1 MGRQKKCRNL
11 ENIQPVLKR
20 ALDEYLPNVMTD
32 EEEMYQI
39 KQVVDNL
46 QEVDRIIFLLYTELR
61 SFTALSAIL
70 GISRSSCYWTV
81 KRIREEIKEKL
92 QRSNP

>member
-1 MGRQKKCRNL
+1 MGRKKKCRNL

-20 ALDEYLPNVMTD
+20 ALEEYEPNILED
-32 EEEMYQI
+32 DEEMYRI

-61 SFTALSAIL
+61 SFTSLSAIL
-70 GISRSSCYWTV
+70 GISRSSCFWAV
-81 KRIREEIKEKL
+81 KRIREEIKRKL
-92 QRSNP
+92 QRSNL

>member
-1 MGRQKKCRNL
+1 MGKKKCRNL

-20 ALDEYLPNVMTD
+20 ALKEYEPNILED
-32 EEEMYQI
+32 DEEMYQI
-39 KQVVDNL
+39 KQAVDNL

-92 QRSNP
+92 QRSNT

>member
-1 MGRQKKCRNL
+1 MGKKKCRNL

-20 ALDEYLPNVMTD
+20 ALDEYKPNILED
-32 EEEMYQI
+32 DEEMYRI

-46 QEVDRIIFLLYTELR
+46 QEVDRIIFLLYTELH

-70 GISRSSCYWTV
+70 GISRSSCFWTV

-92 QRSNP
+92 QRSNT

>member
-1 MGRQKKCRNL
+1 MKKKCRNL

-20 ALDEYLPNVMTD
+20 SLEEYLPNVMTD
-32 EEEMYQI
+32 EEEIYQI

-46 QEVDRIIFLLYTELR
+46 QEVDRIIFLLYTELH
-61 SFTALSAIL
+61 SFTALSTIL

>member
-1 MGRQKKCRNL
+1 MGRKKCRNL

-20 ALDEYLPNVMTD
+20 ALEEYEPDIMEDDERIYR
-32 EEEMYQI
+32 I

-46 QEVDRIIFLLYTELR
+46 QESDRIIFLLYTELR
-61 SFTALSAIL
+61 SFTALSVIL
-70 GISRSSCYWTV
+70 GISRSSCFWTV

>member
-1 MGRQKKCRNL
+1 MGKKKCRNL

-20 ALDEYLPNVMTD
+20 ALEEYKPNILED
-32 EEEMYQI
+32 EEEMYRI

-46 QEVDRIIFLLYTELR
+46 QEVDRIIFLLYTELH

-70 GISRSSCYWTV
+70 GISRSSCFWTV

-92 QRSNP
+92 QRSNT

>member
-1 MGRQKKCRNL
+1 MGKKKCRNL

-20 ALDEYLPNVMTD
+20 ALEEYLPDVMED
-32 EEEMYQI
+32 SEEMYRI

-46 QEVDRIIFLLYTELR
+46 QEVDRIIFLLYTELH

-70 GISRSSCYWTV
+70 GISRSSCFWTV

-92 QRSNP
+92 QKE

>member
-1 MGRQKKCRNL
+1 MGKKKCRNL

-20 ALDEYLPNVMTD
+20 ALKEYEPNILED
-32 EEEMYQI
+32 DEEMYQI

-70 GISRSSCYWTV
+70 GISRSSCFWTV

>member
-1 MGRQKKCRNL
+1 MGRKKKCRNL

-20 ALDEYLPNVMTD
+20 ALEEYKPNILEDD
-32 EEEMYQI
+32 EEIYQI
-39 KQVVDNL
+39 KQAVDNL

-70 GISRSSCYWTV
+70 GISRSSCFWTV

-92 QRSNP
+92 QRSNT

>member
-1 MGRQKKCRNL
+1 MGKKKCRNL

-20 ALDEYLPNVMTD
+20 ALEEYEPNIMEDDERTF
-32 EEEMYQI
+32 QI

-46 QEVDRIIFLLYTELR
+46 QEVDRIIFLLYTELH
-61 SFTALSAIL
+61 SFTALSTIL
-70 GISRSSCYWTV
+70 GISRSSCFWTV

>member
-1 MGRQKKCRNL
+1 MGKKKCRNL

-20 ALDEYLPNVMTD
+20 ALEEYKPNILED
-32 EEEMYQI
+32 DEEMYRI

-46 QEVDRIIFLLYTELR
+46 QEVDRIIFLLYTELH
-61 SFTALSAIL
+61 SFTALSVIL
-70 GISRSSCYWTV
+70 GISRSSCFWTV

-92 QRSNP
+92 QRSNL

>member
-1 MGRQKKCRNL
+1 MGKKKCRNL

-20 ALDEYLPNVMTD
+20 ALEEYEPDIMEDDERIF
-32 EEEMYQI
+32 QI

-46 QEVDRIIFLLYTELR
+46 QESDRIIFLLYTELR
-61 SFTALSAIL
+61 SFTALSTIL
-70 GISRSSCYWTV
+70 GISRSSCFWTI

-92 QRSNP
+92 QRSNL

>member
-1 MGRQKKCRNL
+1 MGRKKVRQID
-11 ENIQPVLKR
+11 NIKPLLKR
-20 ALDEYLPNVMTD
+20 ALDEYKPNLLED
-32 EEEMYQI
+32 DEEMYRI

-46 QEVDRIIFLLYTELR
+46 QEVDRIIFLLYTELH
-61 SFTALSAIL
+61 SFTSLSAIL
-70 GISRSSCYWTV
+70 GISRSSCYWAV

>member
-1 MGRQKKCRNL
+1 MGKKKCRNL

-20 ALDEYLPNVMTD
+20 ALEEYKPNLLED
-32 EEEMYQI
+32 DEEMYRI

-70 GISRSSCYWTV
+70 GISRSSCFWTV

-92 QRSNP
+92 QRRNL

>member
-1 MGRQKKCRNL
+1 MGKKKCRNL

-20 ALDEYLPNVMTD
+20 ALEEYEPDIMEDDERIF
-32 EEEMYQI
+32 QI

-70 GISRSSCYWTV
+70 GISRSSCFWTV

-92 QRSNP
+92 QRSNT

>member
-1 MGRQKKCRNL
+1 MGKKKCRNL

-20 ALDEYLPNVMTD
+20 ALEEYEPDIMEDDERIF
-32 EEEMYQI
+32 QI

-70 GISRSSCYWTV
+70 GISRSSCFWTV

-92 QRSNP
+92 QRRNL

>member
-1 MGRQKKCRNL
+1 MGKKKCRNL

-20 ALDEYLPNVMTD
+20 ALEEYKPNILEDD
-32 EEEMYQI
+32 EEIYRI
-39 KQVVDNL
+39 KQAVDNL

-70 GISRSSCYWTV
+70 GISRSSCFWTV

-92 QRSNP
+92 QRSNT

>member
-1 MGRQKKCRNL
+1 MGKKKCRNL

-20 ALDEYLPNVMTD
+20 ALKEYEPNILED
-32 EEEMYQI
+32 DEEMYRI

-70 GISRSSCYWTV
+70 GISRSSCFWTV

-92 QRSNP
+92 QRSNT

>member
-1 MGRQKKCRNL
+1 MGKKKCRNL

-20 ALDEYLPNVMTD
+20 ALEEYEPDIMEDDEKI
-32 EEEMYQI
+32 YQI

-46 QEVDRIIFLLYTELR
+46 QESDRIIFLLYTELR

-70 GISRSSCYWTV
+70 GISRSSCFWTV

-92 QRSNP
+92 QRRNP

>member
-1 MGRQKKCRNL
+1 MGKKKCRNL

-20 ALDEYLPNVMTD
+20 ALKEYEPNILEDD
-32 EEEMYQI
+32 EEIYQI
-39 KQVVDNL
+39 KQAVDNL

-70 GISRSSCYWTV
+70 GISRSSCFWTV

-92 QRSNP
+92 QRSNT

>member
-1 MGRQKKCRNL
+1 MGKKKCRNL

-20 ALDEYLPNVMTD
+20 ALEEYKPNLLEDD
-32 EEEMYQI
+32 EEIYQI
-39 KQVVDNL
+39 KQAVDNL

-70 GISRSSCYWTV
+70 GISRSSCFWTV

-92 QRSNP
+92 QRSNT

>member
-1 MGRQKKCRNL
+1 MGKKKCRNL

-20 ALDEYLPNVMTD
+20 ALEEYLPNVMED
-32 EEEMYQI
+32 SEEIYQI

-61 SFTALSAIL
+61 SFTALSTIL
-70 GISRSSCYWTV
+70 GISRSSCFWTV

>member
-1 MGRQKKCRNL
+1 MGRKKCRNL

-20 ALDEYLPNVMTD
+20 ALEEYSPNVMTE

-46 QEVDRIIFLLYTELR
+46 QEVDRIIFLLYTELH

-70 GISRSSCYWTV
+70 GISRSSCFWTV

>member
-1 MGRQKKCRNL
+1 MGKKKCRNL

-20 ALDEYLPNVMTD
+20 ALEEYKPNILED
-32 EEEMYQI
+32 DEEMYRI

-46 QEVDRIIFLLYTELR
+46 QEVDRIIFLLYTELH

-70 GISRSSCYWTV
+70 GISRSSCFWTV

-92 QRSNP
+92 QRSNT

>member
-1 MGRQKKCRNL
+1 MGKKKCRNL

-20 ALDEYLPNVMTD
+20 ALEEYKPDILED
-32 EEEMYQI
+32 SEEIYRI

-70 GISRSSCYWTV
+70 GISRSSCFWTV

-92 QRSNP
+92 QRSNT

>member
-20 ALDEYLPNVMTD
+20 SLEEYLPDVMED
-32 EEEMYQI
+32 SEEMYRI

-70 GISRSSCYWTV
+70 GISRSSCFWAV

-92 QRSNP
+92 QKE

>member
-1 MGRQKKCRNL
+1 MGKKKVRQID
-11 ENIQPVLKR
+11 NIKPLLKR
-20 ALDEYLPNVMTD
+20 ALDEYKPDILEDD
-32 EEEMYQI
+32 ERIYRI

-70 GISRSSCYWTV
+70 GISRSSCFWTV

-92 QRSNP
+92 QRSNT

>member
-1 MGRQKKCRNL
+1 MGKKKYRNL

-20 ALDEYLPNVMTD
+20 ALKEYEPNILED
-32 EEEMYQI
+32 SEEIYRI
-39 KQVVDNL
+39 KQAVDNL

-61 SFTALSAIL
+61 SFTALSTIL
-70 GISRSSCYWTV
+70 GISRSSCFWTV

-92 QRSNP
+92 QRSNT